1 MEYKR
6 FGDTLVL
13 RLDPPEEICE
23 SITAAARAENI
34 ALAEISG
41 IGAADSFTVGVYNT
55 VTKEYRSNTL
65 NGAYEIVSLTGTLT
79 SKDGEPYLHLHFSAG
94 DENGRVSGGYLN
106 RAAVSATAD
115 IIPGYLKE
123 ASAGR
128 SVRKS
133 GLICSNSDLKRFS
146 APRGALPGK
155 RESVFSLIAG
165 FPDAPATLKPRGSS
179 PQ

>member
-41 IGAADSFTVGVYNT
+41 IGAVDSFTVGVYNT

-65 NGAYEIVSLTGTLT
+65 NGAYEIVSLSGTLT
-79 SKDGEPYLHLHFSAG
+79 RKDGEPYLHLHAVIGNPAKGECHAG
-94 DENGRVSGGYLN
+94 HLN
-106 RAAVSATAD
+106 AAVISATCELVID
-115 IIPGYLKE
+115 VIDGE
-123 ASAGR
+123 AGR
-128 SVRKS
+128 AFSDEV
-133 GLICSNSDLKRFS
+133 GLNLYEF
-146 APRGALPGK
+146 
-155 RESVFSLIAG
+155 
-165 FPDAPATLKPRGSS
+165 
-179 PQ
+179 

>member
-1 MEYKR
+1 MRGYVPPAASALRRLPQVKR
-6 FGDTLVL
+6 SFSYGIQTL
-13 RLDPPEEICE
+13 EEICE

-106 RAAVSATAD
+106 RAAVSATAE
-115 IIPGYLKE
+115 IITG
-123 ASAGR
+123 
-128 SVRKS
+128 
-133 GLICSNSDLKRFS
+133 
-146 APRGALPGK
+146 
-155 RESVFSLIAG
+155 
-165 FPDAPATLKPRGSS
+165 
-179 PQ
+179 

>member
-1 MEYKR
+1 MNKLYDIQLYYLCR
-6 FGDTLVL
+6 FL
-13 RLDPPEEICE
+13 
-23 SITAAARAENI
+23 SKAENI

-106 RAAVSATAD
+106 RAAVSATAE
-115 IIPGYLKE
+115 IITG
-123 ASAGR
+123 
-128 SVRKS
+128 
-133 GLICSNSDLKRFS
+133 
-146 APRGALPGK
+146 
-155 RESVFSLIAG
+155 
-165 FPDAPATLKPRGSS
+165 
-179 PQ
+179 

>member
-23 SITAAARAENI
+23 SITAAARTENI

-106 RAAVSATAD
+106 RAAVSATAE
-115 IIPGYLKE
+115 IITG
-123 ASAGR
+123 
-128 SVRKS
+128 
-133 GLICSNSDLKRFS
+133 
-146 APRGALPGK
+146 
-155 RESVFSLIAG
+155 
-165 FPDAPATLKPRGSS
+165 
-179 PQ
+179 

>member
-79 SKDGEPYLHLHFSAG
+79 SKDGEHYLHLNFSAG
-94 DENGRVSGGYLN
+94 DENGRVAGGYLN
-106 RAAVSATAD
+106 RAAVSATAE
-115 IIPGYLKE
+115 IITG
-123 ASAGR
+123 
-128 SVRKS
+128 
-133 GLICSNSDLKRFS
+133 
-146 APRGALPGK
+146 
-155 RESVFSLIAG
+155 
-165 FPDAPATLKPRGSS
+165 
-179 PQ
+179 

>member
-41 IGAADSFTVGVYNT
+41 IGAVDSFTVGVYNT

-65 NGAYEIVSLTGTLT
+65 NGASTERQLTFIFPVCL
-79 SKDGEPYLHLHFSAG
+79 
-94 DENGRVSGGYLN
+94 
-106 RAAVSATAD
+106 
-115 IIPGYLKE
+115 II
-123 ASAGR
+123 
-128 SVRKS
+128 
-133 GLICSNSDLKRFS
+133 
-146 APRGALPGK
+146 
-155 RESVFSLIAG
+155 
-165 FPDAPATLKPRGSS
+165 
-179 PQ
+179 

>member
-23 SITAAARAENI
+23 SITAAAMAENI

-55 VTKEYRSNTL
+55 VTKEYRSNSL
-65 NGAYEIVSLTGTLT
+65 NGANEILSPTGTLT

-94 DENGRVSGGYLN
+94 EENGRVSGGYLN
-106 RAAVSATAD
+106 RAAVSATAE
-115 IIPGYLKE
+115 IITG
-123 ASAGR
+123 
-128 SVRKS
+128 
-133 GLICSNSDLKRFS
+133 
-146 APRGALPGK
+146 
-155 RESVFSLIAG
+155 
-165 FPDAPATLKPRGSS
+165 
-179 PQ
+179 

>member
-1 MEYKR
+1 MLVIYGGRRARICSAGRVSTAAPAAGKKE
-6 FGDTLVL
+6 FFIWNTNASGTLVL

-106 RAAVSATAD
+106 RAAVSATAE
-115 IIPGYLKE
+115 IITG
-123 ASAGR
+123 
-128 SVRKS
+128 
-133 GLICSNSDLKRFS
+133 
-146 APRGALPGK
+146 
-155 RESVFSLIAG
+155 
-165 FPDAPATLKPRGSS
+165 
-179 PQ
+179 